1 MDQEAILRAAAE
13 AANRMDG
20 NGTQKAPGIT
30 PQPLPT
36 SVQLA
41 SSVDNS
47 NGNKFVVMTLTTP
60 NGQSFYFF
68 DPESAEKI
76 ADGMK
81 ETARLARTGLEI
93 AR

>member
-1 MDQEAILRAAAE
+1 MDRDSILRAAAQ
-13 AANRMDG
+13 AAEQTG
-20 NGTQKAPGIT
+20 NSQPVQGIT

-41 SSVDNS
+41 SSRDGS
-47 NGNKFVVMTLTTP
+47 GNKFVVVTITTP
-60 NGQSFYFF
+60 AGQNLYFF
-68 DPESAEKI
+68 DPDSAEKI
-76 ADGMK
+76 ADGIK